1 MATDDPSSLR
11 ISTVTLTVHD
21 LDRVGRFY
29 REVVGLR
36 DLGREGEI
44 LRLGSGSTVL
54 LELRRDARA
63 RVRSPREAGLFHTA
77 FLLPSRVDLGR
88 WTRHAAKQRFPIEG
102 ASDHG
107 VSEAIYLSDP
117 EGNGIEIYSDRP
129 PKTWIWSGETL
140 AMRTDPLDTDA
151 LMRDAGASAWDGVPE
166 GATVGHVHLQVGAI
180 APAEAFYLG
189 VLGVPVT
196 GRYPGASFFGADRYH
211 HHFGANIWNSRNA
224 GQRTEPATG
233 LTDVGVTV
241 ADAATLDAIQR
252 RAAAAD
258 SNVVRQGSVLSL
270 RDPWGT
276 SLTLTSPE
284 A

>member
-1 MATDDPSSLR
+1 MALDDTSSLR
-11 ISTVTLTVHD
+11 IGKVVLTVHD

-36 DLGREGEI
+36 DLGQDGDI

-54 LELRRDARA
+54 LELRRDAQA
-63 RVRSPREAGLFHTA
+63 RVRSLREAGLFHTA
-77 FLLPSRVDLGR
+77 FLLPSRTDLGR
-88 WTRHAAKQRFPIEG
+88 WLRHAAQQRVPIEG
-102 ASDHG
+102 AADHG

-129 PKTWIWSGETL
+129 PSTWAWAGETI

-151 LMRDAGASAWDGVPE
+151 LMRDAGPTAWDGVPE
-166 GATVGHVHLQVGAI
+166 GSTVGHVHLQVGAI
-180 APAEAFYLG
+180 APAEAFYVG
-189 VLGVPVT
+189 VLGVPVMA
-196 GRYPGASFFGADRYH
+196 RYPGASFFGADRYH
-211 HHFGANIWNSRNA
+211 HHFGANIWNSRNT

-233 LTDVGVTV
+233 LADVGIDV
-241 ADAATLDAIQR
+241 ANIATLDAIAR
-252 RAAAAD
+252 RATAAGG
-258 SNVVRQGSVLSL
+258 VVARRGSSLAL
-270 RDPWGT
+270 RDPWGI

>member
-36 DLGREGEI
+36 DLGREGDI

-241 ADAATLDAIQR
+241 ADVTTLDAIQR

>member
-36 DLGREGEI
+36 DLGREGDI